1 MSVHYKFKSTLDYYT
16 VSFDGLYISVAD
28 LKKNILQQQK
38 IGKKAD
44 FELLITDAQTK
55 EGYHDD
61 STLIPK
67 NSSLVVSRVPLTVA
81 QKRIRERTEL
91 SVTHN
96 INDQTEV
103 GKSVDLTKLEGSE
116 LDKINLMMSQ
126 STQEYQTSNWVK
138 IRGSSQTGE
147 VPPNYRC
154 HKCHR
159 HGHWI
164 KDCPI
169 SNEVTE
175 IKKSTGIPRS
185 FMVPVEGPS
194 VPGAMMTP
202 GGTYA
207 VPAIDHQAYKEGK
220 KERPPFTGD
229 PQTDVEQT
237 EIPKDMI
244 CPICKDILTD
254 AVMIPCCG
262 KPFCDECIRTYLL
275 ESEDHQCP
283 DCEEKDVSPENMI
296 PSRYL
301 RNAVS
306 RFKNETGYKR
316 LLKRS
321 IEEAAQRTVPEI
333 VTEKISVSPPANAEP
348 NSTEESPVHDKKTPL
363 EENDVSDEK
372 STSEEVT
379 NEVVK
384 LQSEGD
390 GLDEIPP
397 PPGTEPALLPKRNSD
412 QSWRDSGSDTVYD
425 DEQTNQYESEK
436 KRSYASNNAVSSRNS
451 TQAMNAR
458 HVTSPAHNH
467 THSTD
472 YSAQD
477 KSYLPPMNADN
488 RYHAPPPM
496 PYDGRRSTED
506 RAGTPTVD
514 EPHLHPQ
521 QQPMYPPGDERV
533 TLSHPYPP
541 TVPTGPPMMPDPYMV
556 PPAARMM
563 YPPQPGYG
571 PPPPPPPQRYDNR
584 APMYPQGPPP
594 VGYRHPP
601 PPRHYAPRPM
611 RGSYRAMSHMP
622 PGMGRPIHNGTTSSD
637 PLFEAFMRNIREK
650 DERDRRLGKHRVARR
665 SRSPSR
671 SYSRSRSR
679 SRTPRRRLSSPL
691 GRAASRSRSPPPK
704 RRIASRSPPPSKRV
718 RSRTPKKRRSRS
730 GSFRISRSRSYS
742 RSLSPRGSLSRER
755 DRKGKRP
762 RDTVAP
768 YRSPIRSPP
777 RYHKERDRTRQRSP
791 FGTGSTNANITA
803 SGSTYYDPNTVVPS
817 ALDHF
822 VARNDVRT
830 APQTGSHRYI
840 ATPAIRT
847 TPAAA
852 VVPIAPAPMPTQLL
866 PPPPNLIVAAAGPQ
880 VPVQQIAVTTPVL
893 PGVIVP
899 PTAAATTT
907 DKSIYDSYNRYPR
920 SNHYAK
926 RFDDV
931 APPGTEGYYD
941 LPPPGIEQSTASKRP
956 SPKEREVDRFRD
968 DRSRDRERDRER
980 DRRRSDEKYK
990 VREREHDRD
999 HHHRRRSPERKRKRS
1014 SSPRYDEKPEKKE
1027 KKDKKDRKDKK
1038 KSEDKDKKKKKKKEK
1053 KAAAAA
1059 AAQKEATQA
1068 VAAITAAA
1076 LLNTKPIR
1084 VKKEPIE
1091 PTVVIK
1097 LSDPNKPSG
1106 PATHVQRLP
1115 KQPVVVK
1122 QEPIDELLKKS
1133 VKDVPKSLAE
1143 TLPESLLPMQ
1153 IPVATK
1159 ALSLAET
1166 LPESLLPMQIPPA
1179 TKPLSLADTLPES
1192 LLPMQIPADKP
1203 AMFDEPLRQTSPT
1216 PPRTA
1221 KSPTPVKEA
1230 QIELV
1235 EPVTKIEPLSPKQN
1249 EAAPNPDSSSCNQ
1262 NYDEDDKYCL
1272 QLNASTENLYDGLV
1286 TDSEISTTS
1295 DMKKKDDDANE
1306 EGEIVES
1313 ERDETEK
1320 RDEFLAPLP
1329 ELSKWERDETEKP
1342 DEVVETTEIGEMTT
1356 EENGKD
1362 KVTTEVLK
1370 RAENAIFQKAINSIR
1385 PIEIKKISDSRKVL
1399 YQNPEPKVLDS
1410 ENERKSVNVTITV
1423 AKNER
1428 NVELSTPDPLLKK
1441 ISKTERVKS
1450 SKATSQLSPSRV
1462 SIKERLGE
1470 KVEEESKQVAVKHV
1484 VLERTRES
1492 IKSER
1497 SKSPRMRSKEGRVS
1511 DTTVM
1516 SNPERKV
1523 FVEDRKRKTER
1534 PNRNRVV
1541 LKPDSGKVVK
1551 SDRIGRTPPLLIKVT
1566 KNDEDSSKESKKD
1579 KKVRDDK
1586 KRSRKE
1592 SRRSRSRSRDR
1603 KKRKEKKS
1611 KKDRSSSKRSGKDK
1625 ESIKDSDDEKD
1636 GASSSVNKRDSSQKK
1651 LTSRTVSVR
1660 RRSFIEEAHFEPNYS
1675 ASSSE
1680 DETSSS
1686 ESVYSDSESSVE
1698 SHKKRKRKH
1707 KKRKKVKARHSS
1719 ESDEYSDSSESSSEE
1734 EKHKKKKKSKSSKSR
1749 KSNKKKR
1756 SKHK

>member
-1 MSVHYKFKSTLDYYT
+1 
-16 VSFDGLYISVAD
+16 
-28 LKKNILQQQK
+28 
-38 IGKKAD
+38 
-44 FELLITDAQTK
+44 
-55 EGYHDD
+55 
-61 STLIPK
+61 
-67 NSSLVVSRVPLTVA
+67 
-81 QKRIRERTEL
+81 
-91 SVTHN
+91 
-96 INDQTEV
+96 
-103 GKSVDLTKLEGSE
+103 
-116 LDKINLMMSQ
+116 
-126 STQEYQTSNWVK
+126 
-138 IRGSSQTGE
+138 
-147 VPPNYRC
+147 
-154 HKCHR
+154 
-159 HGHWI
+159 
-164 KDCPI
+164 
-169 SNEVTE
+169 
-175 IKKSTGIPRS
+175 
-185 FMVPVEGPS
+185 
-194 VPGAMMTP
+194 
-202 GGTYA
+202 
-207 VPAIDHQAYKEGK
+207 
-220 KERPPFTGD
+220 
-229 PQTDVEQT
+229 
-237 EIPKDMI
+237 
-244 CPICKDILTD
+244 
-254 AVMIPCCG
+254 
-262 KPFCDECIRTYLL
+262 
-275 ESEDHQCP
+275 
-283 DCEEKDVSPENMI
+283 
-296 PSRYL
+296 
-301 RNAVS
+301 
-306 RFKNETGYKR
+306 
-316 LLKRS
+316 
-321 IEEAAQRTVPEI
+321 
-333 VTEKISVSPPANAEP
+333 
-348 NSTEESPVHDKKTPL
+348 
-363 EENDVSDEK
+363 
-372 STSEEVT
+372 
-379 NEVVK
+379 
-384 LQSEGD
+384 
-390 GLDEIPP
+390 
-397 PPGTEPALLPKRNSD
+397 
-412 QSWRDSGSDTVYD
+412 
-425 DEQTNQYESEK
+425 
-436 KRSYASNNAVSSRNS
+436 
-451 TQAMNAR
+451 MNAR
-458 HVTSPAHNH
+458 HVTSPVHNH

-472 YSAQD
+472 YSGQD

-521 QQPMYPPGDERV
+521 QQPMYPPGDEHV
-533 TLSHPYPP
+533 TLSHPYPA

-611 RGSYRAMSHMP
+611 RGSYRAISHMP

-777 RYHKERDRTRQRSP
+777 RY
-791 FGTGSTNANITA
+791 
-803 SGSTYYDPNTVVPS
+803 
-817 ALDHF
+817 
-822 VARNDVRT
+822 
-830 APQTGSHRYI
+830 
-840 ATPAIRT
+840 
-847 TPAAA
+847 
-852 VVPIAPAPMPTQLL
+852 
-866 PPPPNLIVAAAGPQ
+866 
-880 VPVQQIAVTTPVL
+880 
-893 PGVIVP
+893 
-899 PTAAATTT
+899 
-907 DKSIYDSYNRYPR
+907 PR

-941 LPPPGIEQSTASKRP
+941 LPPPGIEQSTASKRS

-968 DRSRDRERDRER
+968 DRSRDRERDRDR
-980 DRRRSDEKYK
+980 DRRRNDEKYK

-1106 PATHVQRLP
+1106 TATHVQRLP

-1122 QEPIDELLKKS
+1122 QEPIDEPLKKS
-1133 VKDVPKSLAE
+1133 VKDAPKSLAE

-1166 LPESLLPMQIPPA
+1166 LPESLLPMQIPLA
-1179 TKPLSLADTLPES
+1179 TKPLSLAETLPES

-1203 AMFDEPLRQTSPT
+1203 VMFDEPSCQTSPT
-1216 PPRTA
+1216 PPRAA

-1272 QLNASTENLYDGLV
+1272 LLNASTENLYDGLV

-1313 ERDETEK
+1313 ERGETEK

-1399 YQNPEPKVLDS
+1399 YQNPEQKVLDS

-1428 NVELSTPDPLLKK
+1428 NVELSTPDMLLKK

-1470 KVEEESKQVAVKHV
+1470 KVEEESKQAAVKHV

-1603 KKRKEKKS
+1603 KRKEKKS

-1636 GASSSVNKRDSSQKK
+1636 GASSSVSKRDSSQKK

-1675 ASSSE
+1675 RCQKM
-1680 DETSSS
+1680 D
-1686 ESVYSDSESSVE
+1686 
-1698 SHKKRKRKH
+1698 
-1707 KKRKKVKARHSS
+1707 
-1719 ESDEYSDSSESSSEE
+1719 
-1734 EKHKKKKKSKSSKSR
+1734 SSKSKCNNPNPKLYANFLSR
-1749 KSNKKKR
+1749 LTFGPVTGEILVPEEKSYAQQKPWLILGTIRANILFGEPYEVEHYKEILKISQLDDALR
-1756 SKHK
+1756 SLPFEDDTVVGGKIPITNFVISTLRNLDSSLTDYIEWTMHREFDSRLDDRTATRFLVLATSASLGLWNQWYFPPLCVTISTLQISITMKNCGRCSKPSAQSHITIYWMNNSETKI